1 MTDPATGG
9 KADQR
14 RATPA
19 DDGLYGLKQ
28 SSRTAAQPADRH
40 LSRFRPIRLKTA
52 SDEVV
57 AVLADAIRGGLY
69 QTGDLLPAER
79 DLAQKLGVSRTVVR
93 EAIASLRRADVVS
106 VRRGVGGGTVIQSV
120 ANLPA
125 VLAGLHTESRD
136 SLRSLLE
143 ARRSVEPAAALLAAK
158 RASVEEFAGL
168 ERLVALLEDHL
179 VAPEAFFELDAHFH
193 VAIGEL
199 SKNSVVAEFQR
210 ETFNRISVIRAEYPV
225 GRVDRERAVA
235 NQQDTMAALKSR
247 RRARIIASLDN
258 HLGAVEEYFL
268 GERLRFLW

>member
-1 MTDPATGG
+1 MAEKVD
-9 KADQR
+9 KR

-19 DDGLYGLKQ
+19 DDRVDGPKQ
-28 SSRTAAQPADRH
+28 QSGAAAQPADRH
-40 LSRFRPIRLKTA
+40 LSQFRPIRLKTA

-69 QTGDLLPAER
+69 QAGDILPAER
-79 DLAQKLGVSRTVVR
+79 DLAQKLGVSRTVIR

-106 VRRGVGGGTVIQSV
+106 VRRGVGGGAVIQSV

-125 VLAGLHTESRD
+125 VLAALRTESRD

-158 RASVEEFAGL
+158 RASVEELVGL
-168 ERLVALLEDHL
+168 ERLVTLLEDHL
-179 VAPEAFFELDAHFH
+179 VAPEEFFELDARFH

-199 SKNSVVAEFQR
+199 SKNSVIAEFQR

-225 GRVDRERAVA
+225 GRVDRERAVV
-235 NQQDTMAALKSR
+235 NQQETMAALKSR
-247 RRARIIASLDN
+247 RRARIMASLDN

-268 GERLRFLW
+268 GERLRFL

>member
-1 MTDPATGG
+1 MTDPAIVGRAG
-9 KADQR
+9 QR
-14 RATPA
+14 SATA
-19 DDGLYGLKQ
+19 VDDRLYGLEQ
-28 SSRTAAQPADRH
+28 RFGGAAQPADRH
-40 LSRFRPIRLKTA
+40 LSQFRPIRLKTA

-69 QTGDLLPAER
+69 RTGDLLPAER

-106 VRRGVGGGTVIQSV
+106 VRRGVGGGTVVQSV

-125 VLAGLHTESRD
+125 VLASLHTESRD

-143 ARRSVEPAAALLAAK
+143 ARRSIEPAAALLVAK

-168 ERLVALLEDHL
+168 QRLVALLEDNL
-179 VAPEAFFELDAHFH
+179 VAPEEFFQLDVHFH

-199 SKNSVVAEFQR
+199 SRNSVVAEFQR
-210 ETFNRISVIRAEYPV
+210 ETFNRIAVIRAEYPV
-225 GRVDRERAVA
+225 GRVDRERALF
-235 NQQDTMAALKSR
+235 NQQDTMAALESR

-258 HLGAVEEYFL
+258 HLGAFEDHFL